1 MLWTPSGNVLQMIIV
16 VTTNYVWVRV
26 RATDGHANCL
36 GTPHAPT
43 IRFDK
48 FRDAKKGVPTM
59 RISSTSSHS
68 NLGSAV
74 RRALWLAATGVCVA
88 TPAVAQQPAV
98 STTQLEEIVVTARKR
113 EESLQSTPV
122 AVTAFTAEALERQQI
137 SSTEDLDR
145 VTPNLQFTSYAPL
158 SGNNSA
164 AQVFIRGIGQTD
176 PSSGVDPGVGLY
188 IDDVYMGRAVGG
200 VMEFRDI
207 AGVQILRGPQG
218 TLFGRNTI
226 GGAVLLTTTLPGN
239 EFGGTVRAG
248 LGDDNL
254 YEAFGAIDVPMG
266 DMLSARFSVGAR
278 KRDGYVTRVFD
289 GVDLGDED
297 TRTFQAAFRLSPSD
311 DFELILR
318 GDYTKEDENGSP
330 FVFAAI
336 NENQAFPAAI
346 SRGSGCPGATF
357 PPPSVPQNVVDPRCA
372 NDATWNLGP
381 FTNGG
386 SAPVQS
392 SLTNWGTS
400 LTAKWDVSD
409 TFTIKSISA
418 YRELKWSGQ
427 RDADNT
433 GLLILHTDYQSD
445 GSQFSQEF
453 QTLFDFDRV
462 NGVVGAFYFEESILD
477 FLQVPFAAPPPA
489 VAAAGAAAA
498 SRDYQS
504 ADVNNDNYALFTQ
517 WSFDVTDALSLTGGL
532 RYTEETK
539 GIQLLAFTLT
549 PLSVATVIPTQLRP
563 YTIDPVTGAPV
574 GSNAPIPGTNST
586 GLNVRPDPFENTF
599 SSVTGSASV
608 QYKWT
613 DSIMTYLSW
622 SQGFKSGGFNQ
633 RFNGPTINW
642 LPTAFDE
649 EKAETYELGFK
660 SEFGGS
666 FRLNAAVFHT
676 TYTDMQL
683 IYRVGIVPLLFNAG
697 EATIDGAEVEFT
709 FAPGDLIIEG
719 SIGYLDD
726 SFDSI
731 TPVPGATATV
741 GPNNTLPFT
750 PDLQANIGIGYS
762 FGLGSNLLLTPRA
775 DASYTDKQFFDAA
788 NSVEVAQNDSVTVV
802 GVSLSLEDVDG
813 RWRIKAGANNVTDEL
828 YPVAGNSSFGT
839 SAGYA
844 EIIYAR
850 PRNYYLSA
858 SFNF

>member
-1 MLWTPSGNVLQMIIV
+1 MRTHSKNS
-16 VTTNYVWVRV
+16 
-26 RATDGHANCL
+26 RARL
-36 GTPHAPT
+36 Y
-43 IRFDK
+43 
-48 FRDAKKGVPTM
+48 
-59 RISSTSSHS
+59 
-68 NLGSAV
+68 SAV
-74 RRALWLAATGVCVA
+74 RRTLWLAAASACAA
-88 TPAVAQQPAV
+88 TPSFAQQPAD
-98 STTQLEEIVVTARKR
+98 SATQLEEIVVTARKR
-113 EESLQSTPV
+113 EESLQNTPV
-122 AVTAFTAEALERQQI
+122 AVTAFTAEALARQQI
-137 SSTEDLDR
+137 TSTDDLDR

-188 IDDVYMGRAVGG
+188 IDDVYMGRSVGG

-207 AGVQILRGPQG
+207 SGVQILRGPQG

-226 GGAVLLTTTLPGN
+226 GGAVLLTTTLPGE
-239 EFGGTVRAG
+239 EFGGTVRATV
-248 LGDDNL
+248 GDDNL

-266 DMLSARFSVGAR
+266 DKLAARFSVGAR
-278 KRDGYVTRVFD
+278 KRDGYVTRVSD
-289 GVDLGDED
+289 GIDLGDED
-297 TRTFQAAFRLSPSD
+297 TRTFQTSWRFNASD
-311 DFELILR
+311 NFQLILR

-336 NENQAFPAAI
+336 NENQVFPAAI
-346 SRGSGCPGATF
+346 SQGSGCPGALWG
-357 PPPSVPQNVVDPRCA
+357 PPPASTVPVNLVDPRCA

-386 SAPVQS
+386 TAPAES

-400 LTAKWDVSD
+400 LTANWEVSD
-409 TFTIKSISA
+409 TFTFKSITA
-418 YRELKWSGQ
+418 YRELEWLGK

-445 GSQFSQEF
+445 GDQFSQEF
-453 QTLFDFDRV
+453 QGLFDFGRV
-462 NGVVGAFYFEESILD
+462 NGVIGVFYFEESIVD
-477 FLQVPFAAPPPA
+477 FLRVPFAAPPNL
-489 VAAAGAAAA
+489 VGSGALPG
-498 SRDYQS
+498 SIDYQR
-504 ADVNNDNYALFTQ
+504 ATIDNDNYALFTQ
-517 WSFDVTDALSLTGGL
+517 WTFDVTDALSLSAGA

-539 GIQLLAFTLT
+539 GIQLVAFTNVPLT
-549 PLSVATVIPTQLRP
+549 APVIIPSQLRP
-563 YTIDPVTGAPV
+563 YTINPVTGAIV
-574 GSNAPIPGTNST
+574 ASTAIIPGTNSN
-586 GLNVRPDPFENTF
+586 GLHIAPVPFENTY

-613 DSIMTYLSW
+613 DSLMTYLSW

-633 RFNGPTINW
+633 RFNAPALNYIPTS
-642 LPTAFDE
+642 FDE
-649 EKAETYELGFK
+649 EEAETYELGFK
-660 SEFGGS
+660 SEFGGV

-719 SIGYLDD
+719 SVGYLDD

-750 PDLQANIGIGYS
+750 PDLQANLGIGYS
-762 FGLGSNLLLTPRA
+762 FGLGANLTLTPRA
-775 DASYTDKQFFDAA
+775 DASYTDEQFFDAA
-788 NSVEVAQNDSVTVV
+788 NSVEVAQNDAVTVV
-802 GVSLSLEDVDG
+802 NFSLSLEDADG
-813 RWRIKAGANNVTDEL
+813 SWRVKAGVNNLTDEL

-850 PRNYYLSA
+850 ERNYYLSA